1 MEIMETTVFEE
12 QAKTLIAE
20 MRKLIEAKGLDAGE
34 ALAEAG
40 IDSKKGL
47 TILNGEILPDLSE
60 FLALC
65 QISGITFQLP
75 SVETPNT
82 AM

>member
-20 MRKLIEAKGLDAGE
+20 MRKLIEAKGLDAEEALGE
-34 ALAEAG
+34 AGLDG
-40 IDSKKGL
+40 KKGL
-47 TILNGEILPDLSE
+47 TILNGDTLPDLSE

-82 AM
+82 TM